1 MSRTALQKR
10 LALARPI
17 FDPSSQMTV
26 DHTWWPERGI
36 TANLTVNIGME

>member
-1 MSRTALQKR
+1 MTRTVQQKR

-17 FDPSSQMTV
+17 FDPVRQLT
-26 DHTWWPERGI
+26 DEYTWWPERGI